1 MRYSDKD
8 CIVIGFDGDR
18 AHMTPIIRMTGECG
32 LKKIL
37 QKISG
42 KNEMEIYE
50 TKPDGQTVIKFPNSL
65 LAWSPSM

>member
-18 AHMTPIIRMTGECG
+18 AHMTPVIRMNGECG

-37 QKISG
+37 
-42 KNEMEIYE
+42 
-50 TKPDGQTVIKFPNSL
+50 
-65 LAWSPSM
+65 

>member
-1 MRYSDKD
+1 MRYTDKD

-42 KNEMEIYE
+42 KKEMEIYHVNFA
-50 TKPDGQTVIKFPNSL
+50 D
-65 LAWSPSM
+65 